1 MSAALSGG
9 LTPEGPGPTG
19 KLAAM
24 LPKSRIFSSLLL
36 GLGVALLVAG
46 LVAPRFFHADGRL
59 PLDLGATT
67 WTLQDP
73 EAQTRL
79 NADGRVVEAPVSRQL
94 HLEVQEPAND
104 EEATV
109 RIGET
114 LMRESRQDELDRLI
128 SAAVWNYRIDR
139 VTGEPT
145 SPATLTD
152 QLAAPAAEVEVDGY
166 WLKFPTHAEQTSY
179 DVFDPLLRE
188 SRPAVFGEG
197 LEMDGRTVYRYRQEI
212 EPTNVAQ
219 LYAGLGNTMV
229 LSEADGSTTQGYLF
243 HAATRDIFVDQV
255 SGMVVDI
262 RESVDDFYGTA
273 DGEKRE
279 QVLAFD
285 GGMPREQVDVL
296 LDQASTISDVTISQT
311 IRWVI
316 VGIGAVLSLIGLA
329 GVFGAFGGSRNS
341 RGRREADVART

>member
-1 MSAALSGG
+1 
-9 LTPEGPGPTG
+9 
-19 KLAAM
+19 M

-59 PLDLGATT
+59 PLDLEATT
-67 WTLQDP
+67 WTLEDP
-73 EAQTRL
+73 EAQSRL
-79 NADGRVVEAPVSRQL
+79 NIDGRVLDVPITRQL
-94 HLEVQEPAND
+94 HLEVQDPAD
-104 EEATV
+104 EDETTV
-109 RIGET
+109 RIGEST
-114 LMRESRQDELDRLI
+114 MRESRQDELDRLI

-139 VTGEPT
+139 VTGEAT

-152 QLAAPAAEVEVDGY
+152 QLAAPTAEVDVDGL
-166 WLKFPTHAEQTSY
+166 WLKFPANAEQTTY

-188 SRPAVFGEG
+188 SRPAVFAEE

-229 LSEADGSTTQGYLF
+229 LAEEDGSTTQGYLF
-243 HAATRDIFVDQV
+243 HSATRDIFVDQA
-255 SGMVVDI
+255 SGMVVEI
-262 RESVDDFYGTA
+262 RASVDDYYGTA
-273 DGEKRE
+273 DGERRE

-285 GGMPREQVDVL
+285 GEMPQEQIDAL
-296 LDQASTISDVTISQT
+296 LDQAASISDVTVSQT

-316 VGIGAVLSLIGLA
+316 VGIGAVLALIGLA
-329 GVFGAFGGSRNS
+329 GAFGAFGG
-341 RGRREADVART
+341 RRKVGSTTG